1 MIKHEIYVSREKSG
15 MGHNNAA
22 SLIKKAASMA
32 LDAEGVDRPCLISVM
47 LTDNKG
53 IRETN
58 RDFRGIDA
66 ATDVLSFPL
75 NELTPGKFNASL
87 CDTHPYTGAVM
98 LRDMMISLERRA
110 EQREEPAHG
119 FDREVSY
126 LTVHSVLHLLGYDHI
141 DEGEMKKQMRTRE
154 KEIMGDK

>member
-22 SLIKKAASMA
+22 ALIKKAAAMA

-47 LTDNKG
+47 LTDNEG

-75 NELTPGKFNASL
+75 NELTPGEFDAAL
-87 CDTHPYTGAVM
+87 CDTDPYTGAVM
-98 LRDMMISLERRA
+98 LGDMMISLENAPCRA
-110 EQREEPAHG
+110 RSSVTA
-119 FDREVSY
+119 
-126 LTVHSVLHLLGYDHI
+126 LTERSATSRYTVFCICSATI
-141 DEGEMKKQMRTRE
+141 TSMRAR
-154 KEIMGDK
+154 

>member
-22 SLIKKAASMA
+22 ALIKKAAAMA
-32 LDAEGVDRPCLISVM
+32 LDAEGVDRPCRISVM
-47 LTDNKG
+47 LTDNEG

-75 NELTPGKFNASL
+75 NELTPGEFDAAL
-87 CDTHPYTGAVM
+87 CDTDPYTGAVM
-98 LRDMMISLERRA
+98 LGDMMISLERCETTWNSYSSYAAKAFSMSLLR
-110 EQREEPAHG
+110 RVSAHLSSSSICRS
-119 FDREVSY
+119 FW
-126 LTVHSVLHLLGYDHI
+126 I
-141 DEGEMKKQMRTRE
+141 
-154 KEIMGDK
+154 

>member
-22 SLIKKAASMA
+22 ALIKKAAAMA
-32 LDAEGVDRPCLISVM
+32 LDAEGVDGPCLISVM
-47 LTDNKG
+47 LTDNEG

-75 NELTPGKFNASL
+75 NELTPGEFDAAL
-87 CDTHPYTGAVM
+87 CDTDPYTGAVM
-98 LRDMMISLERRA
+98 LGDMILCYTRA
-110 EQREEPAHG
+110 CEQAKDIARK
-119 FDREVSY
+119 V
-126 LTVHSVLHLLGYDHI
+126 
-141 DEGEMKKQMRTRE
+141 RTAGRG
-154 KEIMGDK
+154 IRPRL

>member
-22 SLIKKAASMA
+22 ALIKKAAAMA

-47 LTDNKG
+47 LTDNEG
-53 IRETN
+53 NRETN

-75 NELTPGKFNASL
+75 NELTPGEFDAAL
-87 CDTHPYTGAVM
+87 CDTDPYTGAVM
-98 LRDMMISLERRA
+98 LGDMMISLERCA
-110 EQREEPAHG
+110 QQGEEFGHG

-126 LTVHSVLHLLGYDHI
+126 LTVHSVLHLLGYDHV

-154 KEIMGDK
+154 KEIMGDI